1 MPTPLTLLTGFLGA
15 GKTTLLRRLLSDPR
29 GVRYGVLVNDFGA
42 INIDAGLVV
51 ETKADSIALS
61 NGCVC
66 CSLKDDLVAAVGDI
80 LARTPR
86 PDHILLEAS
95 GVSRPL
101 AILSA
106 LDAPELREKVA
117 VEATLCLVDAAEFGG
132 LDFAMTELAIDQACS
147 SDILIINKCDVA
159 SEKQVAEVEGTLSGP
174 LPEIRMVRAVE
185 ADVPR
190 GLVVGF
196 DSEAAKARES
206 TLPLS
211 YSGRRGRLF
220 GRSDPNVE
228 LVLYAEAWARK
239 IQLNMTFDMVREL
252 LARSHVNPMITVAMR
267 SDGTV
272 ESVQI
277 VTSSGVPELDEAIR
291 RVIESQAPYP
301 AFSPALAR
309 EFDVVEIRRTWYFD
323 SAIRLY

>member
-185 ADVPR
+185 AYVPR
-190 GLVVGF
+190 DLVVGF
-196 DSEAAKARES
+196 ESEASLAHRR
-206 TLPLS
+206 
-211 YSGRRGRLF
+211 SGRRQDRDEGHGQDHGETFEAWSWTSDAPLDRSRFEAALKELPPRLLRAKGILRFSGEPNAAVFQLVGRR
-220 GRSDPNVE
+220 RSVKTIEAAAPDRSE
-228 LVLYAEAWARK
+228 LVALGLKGTIDAGAMTRAFEA
-239 IQLNMTFDMVREL
+239 T
-252 LARSHVNPMITVAMR
+252 TVTA
-267 SDGTV
+267 TPA
-272 ESVQI
+272 
-277 VTSSGVPELDEAIR
+277 SS
-291 RVIESQAPYP
+291 
-301 AFSPALAR
+301 
-309 EFDVVEIRRTWYFD
+309 
-323 SAIRLY
+323 

>member
-1 MPTPLTLLTGFLGA
+1 MQTSPSEPVPLTLLTGFLGA
-15 GKTTLLRRLLSDPR
+15 GKTTLLRRLLTDPR

-106 LDAPELREKVA
+106 LEAPELKDRVA

-174 LPEIRMVRAVE
+174 LPEIRMVRSVE

-190 GLVVGF
+190 DLVVGIA
-196 DSEAAKARES
+196 SEASFARRRS
-206 TLPLS
+206 
-211 YSGRRGRLF
+211 SGRRQDDDDRHGHDHGEMFEAWSWTSDAPLDRSHFEATVKELPPRLLRAKGILRFSGEPNAAVFQLVGRR
-220 GRSDPNVE
+220 RSIKTIEAAAPDRSE
-228 LVLYAEAWARK
+228 LVALGLNGTIDAEA
-239 IQLNMTFDMVREL
+239 MTRAFD
-252 LARSHVNPMITVAMR
+252 AAKSKP
-267 SDGTV
+267 
-272 ESVQI
+272 
-277 VTSSGVPELDEAIR
+277 
-291 RVIESQAPYP
+291 
-301 AFSPALAR
+301 
-309 EFDVVEIRRTWYFD
+309 
-323 SAIRLY
+323 